1 VTGTAAS
8 LQQRRAGVL
17 LHPTS
22 LPGAARAGALG
33 AATTRFL
40 DWLVAA
46 GMTVWQVLPLG
57 PVGAD
62 RSPYYARSNHAG
74 NPALIDVDELCQD
87 GLVSAASTES
97 NQAGRLASACAAL
110 RTAAPAALATAFE
123 EFAHRAAHWL
133 PEFALFSA
141 LQTEHEGLPW
151 WTWSTPLRDR
161 EPAAMAAARERLAPA
176 LFRIQA
182 EQFLFHRQ
190 WASVRRR
197 AAERGVLLFG
207 DLPIY
212 VSADSVEVWSHRD
225 LFELAA
231 DGQPSV
237 VAGVPPDYFSA
248 DGQVWGNPLY
258 AWAQHRAQDFAWW
271 RERIAAQ
278 QALFDLL
285 RIDHFRGLE
294 SYWEVPAG
302 ATTAREG
309 RWRAAPGDA
318 LLTALAADATLI
330 AEDLGVITPAVEA
343 LRDRHALPGMRVLQ
357 FGFDGAATNL
367 HLPHNYVANC
377 VAYTGTHDNDTT
389 LGWYRSLPEAAR
401 AQVHGYFAC
410 DGADVPEVLVR
421 AVLQSVARLA
431 ILPLQDLLA
440 LDGSA
445 RMNTPGTVT
454 GNWGWSFQW
463 EEVPREL
470 ADHCRQMNTVY
481 GRALTS

>member
-1 VTGTAAS
+1 MTTP
-8 LQQRRAGVL
+8 LDRRRAGVL

-22 LPGAARAGALG
+22 LPGGVLGEDARRFVDFLASAG
-33 AATTRFL
+33 F
-40 DWLVAA
+40 
-46 GMTVWQVLPLG
+46 TVWQTLPLG
-57 PVGAD
+57 PVDASL
-62 RSPYYARSNHAG
+62 SPYQAKSAHAG
-74 NPALIDVDELCQD
+74 STALIDFAEL
-87 GLVSAASTES
+87 AAR
-97 NQAGRLASACAAL
+97 G
-110 RTAAPAALATAFE
+110 
-123 EFAHRAAHWL
+123 WL
-133 PEFALFSA
+133 PDAMQGAGLQARLECVYRNFRDSAGAGEKAAFDNFVQQNRAWLLPYSLF
-141 LQTEHEGLPW
+141 EHHRRASGGRPW
-151 WTWSTPLRDR
+151 WEWPAPIRDR
-161 EPAAMAAARERLAPA
+161 EPAALTAALAA
-176 LFRIQA
+176 GRDGLRTIAFEQYLFD
-182 EQFLFHRQ
+182 RQ
-190 WASVRRR
+190 WQRLRDYANS
-197 AAERGVLLFG
+197 RGVNLFG
-207 DLPIY
+207 DLPFY
-212 VSADSVEVWSHRD
+212 VDLDSVEAWWHRK
-225 LFELAA
+225 LFRIDA
-231 DGQPSV
+231 DGRPEA
-237 VAGVPPDYFSA
+237 VAGVPPDYFNA
-248 DGQVWGNPLY
+248 DGQLWGNPLY
-258 AWAQHRAQDFAWW
+258 AWEAMRADGYRWWVDRIRAQL
-271 RERIAAQ
+271 RC
-278 QALFDLL
+278 FDLL

-410 DGADVPEVLVR
+410 DGADMPEVLVR

-454 GNWGWSFQW
+454 GNWGWSFRW
-463 EEVPREL
+463 DEVPREL